1 MLAGAVRRDPE
12 SHRNRPQ
19 WMQTADANFKI
30 TKLVIIKELTDTID
44 DSSKELENMENVDIL
59 ELKDMKKN

>member
-1 MLAGAVRRDPE
+1 MLAGSVRRNPE

-19 WMQTADANFKI
+19 WMRTADANFKI
-30 TKLVIIKELTDTID
+30 TKLVIIKELTDEID
-44 DSSKELENMENVDIL
+44 DLSKELENVENVDIL